1 MKFAA
6 ALLVAVLTACGG
18 GGGDVA
24 AQPAAVAAP
33 APAAATAPAPSPVVA
48 PAPAPAPAPALV
60 PVTVPRALPEPV
72 AQPLQVYLFMGQSN
86 MSGWISKTSELPPDL
101 LAAQPALAWTGSAWV
116 QLKPFAGYQQD
127 GQFGPEISFA
137 HSKGAIGVVKFS
149 KGSTGLAKD
158 WMPPGA
164 LLDQAIAWAK
174 RAQASQPIK
183 FAGVLWDQGG
193 TDMNRLDW
201 SEAYAA
207 NLRTM
212 AAKLRAELNEPD
224 MRFVA
229 VREYTRQDLVPDLF
243 PGRAIV
249 RAAIENPGI
258 ENYGWI
264 DADDLVPLGD
274 LAHYTTPNIMKIGE
288 RLAGA
293 AP

>member
-1 MKFAA
+1 MKFAGV
-6 ALLVAVLTACGG
+6 LLVALLTACGG
-18 GGGDVA
+18 GGGGGEVV
-24 AQPAAVAAP
+24 AQPVVVAAP
-33 APAAATAPAPSPVVA
+33 APAPVPAAA
-48 PAPAPAPAPALV
+48 PAPAPAPAPV
-60 PVTVPRALPEPV
+60 TVTVTVPAAQPEPV

-86 MSGWISKTSELPPDL
+86 MSGWISKTSELPPEL
-101 LAAQPALAWTGSAWV
+101 QAAQPAVAWTGSAWV

-137 HSKGAIGVVKFS
+137 FRKGAIGVVKFS

-174 RAQASQPIK
+174 QAQASQPIK

-201 SEAYAA
+201 SNAYAE

-212 AAKLRAELNEPD
+212 VAKLRTELGAPD
-224 MRFVA
+224 LRFVA
-229 VREYTRQDLVPDLF
+229 VREYTRQDLIPDQF

-264 DADDLVPLGD
+264 NADDLVPLGD
-274 LAHYTTPNIMKIGE
+274 LAHYTTPNIVKIGE
-288 RLAGA
+288 RLADT